1 MLEVAKGASKGARHA
16 GFLGYDQSLGHEKG
30 AIEAQLRLNC
40 KLVKARP
47 GRDPESEGLSQLHKI
62 LAGQLL
68 NEPLQ
73 FQTQKNG
80 RDRRTRQIASGR
92 DGVDG
97 GFARFNRIVYA
108 ALRFR

>member
-40 KLVKARP
+40 KSVKARP
-47 GRDPESEGLSQLHKI
+47 GRDPESEGLSQLHEI
-62 LAGQLL
+62 FAGQLF
-68 NEPLQ
+68 NEPFQ

-80 RDRRTRQIASGR
+80 RNRRTWQVASSR

-97 GFARFNRIVYA
+97 GFARCNRVIDA
-108 ALRFR
+108 ALRLR